1 MPSLSILAEPPVA
14 VVDKVV
20 LRRGTREVATEY
32 LKYLYT
38 PEAQEIIA
46 KNFYRPIDPQVA
58 AKYAQQFPKIE
69 PGDDQGLRR
78 LGQGAEACTS
88 PTAACSIRSTRRN
101 SQVFSRGAAKST
113 VGGKRGGLR
122 ALVSCSNA

>member
-58 AKYAQQFPKIE
+58 AKYAKQFPKIE
-69 PGDDQGLRR
+69 ARDDPGLRR
-78 LGQGAEACTS
+78 LGEGAEGALRRRRRV
-88 PTAACSIRSTRRN
+88 RSD
-101 SQVFSRGAAKST
+101 
-113 VGGKRGGLR
+113 LR
-122 ALVSCSNA
+122 AGVSPHAD